1 MPNAGDAMKRLLLLL
16 LLPICLHAQ
25 GMPWWVAH
33 ADGDGHIGGW
43 RDAGHLTLFAPF
55 GQFGNNMFFVQGSIG
70 RFKDSSIGTLG
81 GGYRVQLSGDLGWG
95 VNAFCDY
102 AYGDNTNLNWVQG
115 GIGGE
120 VIGSFFEVRA
130 NAYVPRLDVQTG
142 SQRRVNTVEPG
153 IVQQPIHVR
162 PVVNITQIVDQE
174 QQQARWGFDVEG
186 GVGAPVGV
194 GSVWGYVGYFRFQA
208 HGLRTFEGPRARAE
222 YRLPL
227 PLAWGDAE
235 LWLGGEYARDAVH
248 GSEGSATIH
257 LQVPLFRQ
265 RRFGRSPNMCVFKRL
280 GDSVRRQNG
289 IVLQRFKKRTIEQR
303 QVGLWFIRINGPDNA
318 PGTQTMP
325 TSLTTVNTFAQPGDF
340 IFALNLLPGFQPIP
354 IGTQLGGTAWT
365 MKNEQTLVSFGNS
378 NVANLNLGNDVIF
391 PVFDLDGAG
400 RGGLIQ
406 NQAGVNGVIL
416 GNNNMIQG
424 TSIQSGVASIAGT
437 GIRNLTITDT
447 LINTFT
453 TQGILLTN
461 ASGTLNITG
470 NTIDGAGGATSRG
483 IQLSNS
489 GALTTFIS
497 ITGNNTITRAGADGI
512 FLELAGS
519 GGVLGAVIDGN
530 TIEDTGAGA
539 GGLAG
544 IRLATNVNTTGGQLA
559 FRVSNNR
566 VTTSAR
572 QAIRG
577 DFSGAAGATTVVNGA
592 VTSNTI
598 STTGATGAVQ
608 MTSAYTNSN
617 DTTSLLIN
625 SNTFTTIT
633 DVSIFGNL
641 TTTTGTMN
649 LTVIDNIDNSATVAT
664 DTNVIL
670 AQSSGTACMTAT
682 GNKTARGAGPPN
694 NIIATR
700 VAGSFLV
707 TNQAALSTNN
717 NGMTVTTTGTTN
729 TTQNC
734 PTVTTP

>member
-1 MPNAGDAMKRLLLLL
+1 
-16 LLPICLHAQ
+16 
-25 GMPWWVAH
+25 MPWWVAH

-43 RDAGHLTLFAPF
+43 RDAGHLTLFTPF
-55 GQFGNNMFFVQGSIG
+55 GQFGNNMFFIQGSIG
-70 RFKDSSIGTLG
+70 RFKDSSTGTLG
-81 GGYRVQLSGDLGWG
+81 GGYRVQLSRNLGWG
-95 VNAFCDY
+95 VNVFCDY

-115 GIGGE
+115 GVGGE
-120 VIGSFFEVRA
+120 VIGPWFEARA

-142 SQRRVNTVEPG
+142 SARRVNTVEPG
-153 IVQQPIHVR
+153 IVEQPGHVR
-162 PVVNITQIVDQE
+162 PVVNITQIVDSE

-186 GVGAPVGV
+186 GVGAPVGY

-208 HGLRTFEGPRARAE
+208 HGLPTFEGPRARAE

-235 LWLGGEYARDAVH
+235 LWLGGEYAHDAVH

-257 LQVPLFRQ
+257 VQVPLFCQ

-289 IVLQRFKKRTIEQR
+289 IVLQRFKKRTIAQR
-303 QVGLWFIRINGPDNA
+303 QVGLWFIRINGPDAA
-318 PGTQTMP
+318 PGTQQMP

-365 MKNEQTLVSFGNS
+365 MKNAQTLVSFGNS
-378 NVANLNLGNDVIF
+378 NVVNLNLGNGVNF
-391 PVFDLDGAG
+391 PIYDLDGAG

-406 NQAGVNGVIL
+406 NMAGVNGVIV
-416 GNNNMIQG
+416 GNDNVIQG
-424 TSIQSGVASIAGT
+424 TSIQAGVASISGT
-437 GIRNLTITDT
+437 GIRNLTVTDT
-447 LINTFT
+447 RLNMFT
-453 TQGILLTN
+453 GQGIALTN
-461 ASGTLNITG
+461 VTGTISLTN
-470 NTIDGAGGATSRG
+470 NPIDGSGGAASRG
-483 IQLSNS
+483 IQLTNS
-489 GALTTFIS
+489 GALTTFVS

-512 FLELAGS
+512 SLELAGS

-544 IRLATNVNTTGGQLA
+544 IRLITNANTTGGQLA

-572 QAIRG
+572 QAIVGSFR
-577 DFSGAAGATTVVNGA
+577 GAAGTETVVNGA
-592 VTSNTI
+592 VTSNIIT
-598 STTGATGAVQ
+598 TTGATGAVE
-608 MTSAYTNSN
+608 MSSNYTNSN

-625 SNTFTTIT
+625 SNMFTTIT

-641 TTTTGTMN
+641 ASTTGNMN
-649 LTVIDNIDNSATVAT
+649 LTLISNMDNSATVAT

-682 GNKTARGAGPPN
+682 DNRTARGAGPPN

-700 VAGSFLV
+700 VAGTFSV

-729 TTQNC
+729 TTENC